1 MLELDNNGGIF
12 IIKLYIYVVF
22 TIYSKC
28 SVVDSGSLKC
38 KACSNSIHEK
48 KKSTKLVKWNI
59 LILK

>member
-48 KKSTKLVKWNI
+48 KKSTKLVK
-59 LILK
+59 

>member
-12 IIKLYIYVVF
+12 IIKLYICVVF

-38 KACSNSIHEK
+38 KACSNSIYEK
-48 KKSTKLVKWNI
+48 NKKNLLSL
-59 LILK
+59 